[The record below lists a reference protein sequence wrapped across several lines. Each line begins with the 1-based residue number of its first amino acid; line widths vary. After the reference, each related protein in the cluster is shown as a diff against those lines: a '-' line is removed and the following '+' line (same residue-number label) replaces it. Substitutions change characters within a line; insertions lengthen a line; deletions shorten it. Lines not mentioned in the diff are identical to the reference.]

1 MPFTNT
7 TDDENY
13 KTNLEKI
20 LQEKK
25 IDYIAISNLKDGNY
39 IIKLTDASLVII
51 SSQKDINREISSLQF
66 ILKRLTMEGKEFTKL
81 DLRFEKPVITFK

>member
-1 MPFTNT
+1 MPFVNT

-13 KTNLEKI
+13 RANLEKA

-25 IDYIAISNLKDGNY
+25 IDYTRIYNQKDGSC
-39 IIKLTDASLVII
+39 IIKLTDGSLVII

>member
-1 MPFTNT
+1 MPFINT

-13 KTNLEKI
+13 KANLEKV

-25 IDYIAISNLKDGNY
+25 VDYKVVSKLQDGSC
-39 IIKLTDASLVII
+39 IIKLTDGSIVII
-51 SSQKDINREISSLQF
+51 SSLKDINKEISSLQF